1 MTKIGE
7 IHPKG
12 VASMKI
18 YYDEKAKNNPYKV
31 YGEWYEIG
39 NYGLTKHRK
48 KITEYANLSSCV
60 ECMMNYTRSHDEEGR

>member
-18 YYDEKAKNNPYKV
+18 YYDEKAVRNPYKV
-31 YGEWYEIG
+31 YGVWNEIG
-39 NYGLTKHRK
+39 NHGIVKRKK

-60 ECMMNYTRSHDEEGR
+60 ECMFIYTQSHDEEGR